1 MQVLVFRSYG
11 DLIILLNV
19 LQKGIYQDRIH
30 LKISAHLQALIENL
44 PDFKLPD
51 TVSISYFDIGINR
64 GILRLFTNKDL
75 LSIATI
81 KELLRFKKVTN
92 TFSTVYIEQTLR
104 ARLLNLFFYPK
115 RFIPIVKEGNVYDAY
130 RIFFSIKNISPD
142 LNKDSN
148 LISNQDASIIS
159 SKRILLFPDSRKT
172 SKQLPT
178 AIVNQILMTNNQV
191 IEARFG
197 EGKDNNQRIYYSNF
211 SKLIEYIKTADYIIS
226 TDSLPVHLAY
236 YLGVPHY
243 ILYAKKVNYDW
254 LTPYAKELNSYGLFE
269 AHQNLNLF
277 LKDLNRV

>member
-1 MQVLVFRSYG
+1 MQVLIFRSYG

-51 TVSISYFDIGINR
+51 KVSISYFDIGINR

-81 KELLRFKKVTN
+81 KELLRFKKEIN
-92 TFSTVYIEQTLR
+92 TFSTVYVEQSLR
-104 ARLLNLFFYPK
+104 AWLLNLFFYPK
-115 RFIPIVKEGNVYDAY
+115 HFIPIVKEGNVYDAY
-130 RIFFSIKNISPD
+130 RHFFSINNISPD
-142 LNKDSN
+142 LNKDYN
-148 LISNQDASIIS
+148 LILKHKASIIS

-172 SKQLPT
+172 SKQLPK
-178 AIVNQILMTNNQV
+178 AIVNQILKTNNQV
-191 IEARFG
+191 IEACFG
-197 EGKDNNQRIYYSNF
+197 EGKDSNQKIYYSNF
-211 SKLIEYIKTADYIIS
+211 RKLIEQIKSSDYIIS

-243 ILYAKKVNYDW
+243 ILYPKKVNYDW
-254 LTPYAKELNSYGLFE
+254 LTPYAKELNSYGLFGE
-269 AHQNLNLF
+269 YQNLNLF
-277 LKDLNRV
+277 LKDFNKL